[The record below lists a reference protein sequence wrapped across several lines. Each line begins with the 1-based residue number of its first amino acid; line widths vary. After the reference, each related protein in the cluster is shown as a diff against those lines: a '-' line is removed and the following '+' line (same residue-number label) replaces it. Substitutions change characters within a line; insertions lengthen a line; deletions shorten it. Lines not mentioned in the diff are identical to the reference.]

1 MRKHYFNDAETG
13 FFKKVKRKV
22 VPKNPM
28 TGELLVLYSTISI
41 LINVTSLTLI
51 DCSSRWLFDLLPPF
65 QTPVWWQTWW
75 RGTWRTC
82 SQWFWLVDGSTGPS
96 LASSQVLIKH
106 LVSSPCYLHWHCYV
120 NNCNLQMYRNYNLSA
135 LELFTF
141 VKNEILIFT
150 QPWAQSIC
158 CDAFSP

>member
-51 DCSSRWLFDLLPPF
+51 DCSSRWLYLIYFPRFRPQYGDRHDEGEPDERAPNDFDWWMDQLGLL
-65 QTPVWWQTWW
+65 
-75 RGTWRTC
+75 
-82 SQWFWLVDGSTGPS
+82 WLRH
-96 LASSQVLIKH
+96 K
-106 LVSSPCYLHWHCYV
+106 YW
-120 NNCNLQMYRNYNLSA
+120 
-135 LELFTF
+135 
-141 VKNEILIFT
+141 
-150 QPWAQSIC
+150 
-158 CDAFSP
+158 